1 MYAPWNGSNLSQKA
15 TEALERKKR
24 NDVKGQI
31 MAEYRAQKEAERKD
45 KFGISVTV
53 ELRAFGKKLS
63 KKEKY
68 KQEFKWFVESTTQR
82 VCSPSPATKRR
93 NMTGDADV
101 AADKDD
107 ATPKNVRE
115 PADDE

>member
-24 NDVKGQI
+24 NDVEGQI

-45 KFGISVTV
+45 
-53 ELRAFGKKLS
+53 R
-63 KKEKY
+63 
-68 KQEFKWFVESTTQR
+68 KQ
-82 VCSPSPATKRR
+82 R
-93 NMTGDADV
+93 NMTRADV
-101 AADKDD
+101 VADKDD

-115 PADDE
+115 PSDDE